1 MDAVEE
7 VKARL
12 SIEDVI
18 SEYVPLKRAGRNW
31 RGLSPFSNEKTP
43 SFMVSPEKQIW
54 HDFSSGKGGNMFSF
68 VMEVEGLEFRGALEL
83 LARKA
88 GIDIE
93 QYRAAPRAG
102 GPNKERLYALL
113 ELATKFYQ
121 VQFSKNKQVLEYV
134 LGRRQFTK
142 ETALEWRLGYSP
154 NNGSALL
161 DYAKSKG
168 FTEAELKQAGLS
180 AASYRGGVQDMFR
193 GRLMVPLQDPQGRLI
208 GFTARLLDDDADPSA
223 PKYINTP
230 QTVLYDKSRHVYG
243 LHLAKESIRKSK
255 FVVLVEGNLDVIA
268 SHQADVRQVVATAGT
283 ALTEPHLK
291 ALSRFTGD
299 IRLSFD
305 ADKAGLAATERAL
318 PIASRVKVSLSVI
331 SLPSGQDPDDLIRQ
345 EPKLWEVAVGEHQ
358 YALDWLMER
367 YAAALDIA
375 SAQGKREFSDI
386 LLPVVRGLADDVER
400 DHYLNAIAK
409 TIDVSIDALQR
420 KFQKTTSAAPPARRR
435 TLKLD
440 PAKLDKQAI
449 EHKKTQDNFLALM
462 LMRQTLREFLELI
475 TPDMLYTDDG
485 RALLEFLRAHPDF
498 DGKNARVLQQALHS
512 SVMQGDDEQRT
523 VAVPMR
529 TAEGAAESATP
540 QDTESPG
547 KLGGL
552 ADNQD
557 GTVQSL
563 RDYVKIEVLLYEE
576 LYQGL
581 ELNELHDEAARL
593 QARLVATFVKTQKN
607 SLAQKLETADAEEMR
622 ALLGQS
628 KQYDALLKQVKGN
641 AS

>member
-7 VKARL
+7 VKSRL

-18 SEYVPLKRAGRNW
+18 AEYVQLKRAGRNW

-68 VMEVEGLEFRGALEL
+68 IMEVEGLEFKGALEL

-93 QYRAAPRAG
+93 QYRSAPREG
-102 GPNKERLYALL
+102 GPNKERLYELL

-121 VQFSKNKQVLEYV
+121 AQFSKHKEALEYV
-134 LGRRQFTK
+134 LKRRQFSK

-161 DYAKSKG
+161 NYAKSKG
-168 FTEAELKQAGLS
+168 FTEPELKQAGLS
-180 AASYRGGVQDMFR
+180 AQGYRGGVQDMFR
-193 GRLMVPLQDPQGRLI
+193 GRLMIPLQDPQGRLI
-208 GFTARLLDDDADPSA
+208 GFTARQLDEDPNA

-230 QTVLYDKSRHVYG
+230 QTVLYDKSRHIYG
-243 LHLAKESIRKSK
+243 LHLAKESIRKTK
-255 FVVLVEGNLDVIA
+255 VAVLVEGNLDVIA
-268 SHQADVRQVVATAGT
+268 SHQAGVRQVVATAGT

-331 SLPSGQDPDDLIRQ
+331 NIPSGKDPDDLIRQ
-345 EPKLWEVAVGEHQ
+345 DPKLWEAAIQKHQ
-358 YALDWLMER
+358 YALDWLMDR
-367 YAAALDIA
+367 YAKLLDIE
-375 SAQGKREFSDI
+375 SAQGKREFSDV
-386 LLPVVRGLADDVER
+386 LLPVVRGLSDEVER

-409 TIDVSIDALQR
+409 SIGVGREALDQ
-420 KFQKTTSAAPPARRR
+420 KFQKTSGSTPPTRRR
-435 TLKLD
+435 NIKVE
-440 PAKLDKQAI
+440 PAQLNKIAI
-449 EHKKTQDNFLALM
+449 ENQKVQDNFLSLV
-462 LMRQTLREFLELI
+462 LMRQTLRGEFLELV
-475 TPDMLYTDDG
+475 TPDMLYTDNG
-485 RALLEFLRAHPDF
+485 RELLGFLKKHPDF
-498 DGKNARVLQQALHS
+498 DGKDVK
-512 SVMQGDDEQRT
+512 
-523 VAVPMR
+523 AV
-529 TAEGAAESATP
+529 
-540 QDTESPG
+540 
-547 KLGGL
+547 KNL
-552 ADNQD
+552 A
-557 GTVQSL
+557 
-563 RDYVKIEVLLYEE
+563 DYVKIEALLYEE

-593 QARLVATFVKTQKN
+593 QARLVEKFIETEKIKLSHQ
-607 SLAQKLETADAEEMR
+607 LETADEATIR
-622 ALLGQS
+622 TLQQQD
-628 KQYDALLKQVKGN
+628 KQYNELLNKVKGG
-641 AS
+641 A